1 MTVALAEK
9 PRKLKPA
16 PAAEPE
22 PSPAGYYLDD
32 EGLPAH
38 DDRFELNDPDL
49 ALIGPDPREMEADS
63 MAEMVWTP
71 QAYELADRV
80 GLFRGLKTE
89 LFEGKVYVMAGMSR
103 DHLVGAQKGSLA
115 LRRAFGLGEH
125 GFYVWDGLP
134 FGDKPTDKAPDF
146 FVVRGNVIGIPAP
159 GDVVLVVEVSRATL
173 KEDRTLKLRHYA
185 GQGYAEYWIV
195 NLLDRLLEVHRDPKR
210 KADGTP
216 GYATRLTFG
225 PDREVSPLAKP
236 DAAIKVAD
244 LLP

>member
-16 PAAEPE
+16 PAAEPQ
-22 PSPAGYYLDD
+22 PSPAGYYLDAD
-32 EGLPAH
+32 GLPAH
-38 DDRFELNDPDL
+38 DDRFERDDPDL

-63 MAEMVWTP
+63 MVEMAWTP
-71 QAYELADRV
+71 EAYELADRV

-89 LFEGKVYVMAGMSR
+89 LFEGKVYVMASMGK
-103 DHLVGAQKGSLA
+103 DHMVGVRKGNAA
-115 LRRAFGLGEH
+115 LIRAFGFGDEGFVVSPGIPTGEAATDKTPD
-125 GFYVWDGLP
+125 FYVMRGQVIALP
-134 FGDKPTDKAPDF
+134 TSQD
-146 FVVRGNVIGIPAP
+146 I
-159 GDVVLVVEVSRATL
+159 VLVVEYSRSSL
-173 KEDRTLKLRHYA
+173 KKDRTLKLRHYA

-195 NLLDRLLEVHRDPKR
+195 NLLDRLLEVYRDPKR

-216 GYATRLTFG
+216 AYATRLTFG

-236 DAAIKVAD
+236 DVTIKVAD